1 MALQKLQFRP
11 GIDRDKTNYEN
22 EGGWYECD
30 KVRFVDGSP
39 EKIGGWAKYTTKTLI
54 GVCRQ
59 MFGWI
64 TSFQDNLLA
73 LGTNQKVYIDAG
85 GNLFDVTPIRETTS
99 AGDITFAATSGSSA
113 ITVSDTS
120 HGAGVGDFVTF
131 SGALSLSGGITAG
144 TIAGTS
150 TGSAT
155 FTAVAQD
162 STSGDGYGAE
172 FTISSDGAGG
182 YTLDAVTVAG
192 NAYAATDTLIILGTD
207 LGGSSPANDATIT
220 VTTVTNGNITAAVLN
235 QNYEILEVLSGDS
248 YTFTAKD
255 PTTGATVAASALDN
269 GNGGSAVVGAYEIN
283 SGFGVIVYG
292 YGWGVS
298 TWGRSDWGSGAAQ
311 PINLALTTYFFD
323 NFDNDLIMNQN
334 TDGKGAIYYWERG
347 ASVDPTSALE
357 TRAVLLS
364 SLTGA
369 SAVPAEVG
377 QVMVS
382 QTDRHVLALGAT
394 PFGGGT
400 FDPLLIR
407 WSDQDNAVDWTPT
420 VTNSAGFL
428 KVSSGSYIVRGFR
441 TRQETL
447 IFTDAGLHSLQY
459 LGTTDVF
466 GIQEI
471 ETNISIASPRS
482 VISVNNTVFWMGVD
496 KFYMYNGRVDTLP
509 TTLRNHVFNNI
520 NFETMTYVY
529 AGTNQAFNE
538 IWWFYATAD
547 SSVNNAYVVYNYKEN
562 LWYYGT
568 MNRSAWL
575 DSNIRQYP
583 QAIGDQTIYN
593 HEYGTDDDGAA
604 LVATL
609 TSSDFD
615 IGDGEQFMLIRRII
629 PDIDFTGSNAAEP
642 TVTMTIKPRNFPG
655 SAYRS
660 NESQNVVETSVNV
673 YTDQVFIRA
682 RARQMGFEISSS
694 DLGVTWT
701 LGAPRLDAREDG
713 RR

>member
-1 MALQKLQFRP
+1 MALQKITFRP
-11 GIDRDKTNYEN
+11 GVNRDVTNYSN

-30 KVRFVDGSP
+30 KIRFVSGSA
-39 EKIGGWAKYTTKTLI
+39 EKIGGWVKYTVETVI

-64 TSFQDNLLA
+64 TSFQDNFLA
-73 LGTNQKVYIDAG
+73 LGTNQKVYIEVG
-85 GNLFDVTPIRETTS
+85 GNLLDITPLRDTTGAGDVTFT
-99 AGDITFAATSGSSA
+99 ATDGSSTL
-113 ITVSDTS
+113 TVSDTS
-120 HGAGVGDFVTF
+120 HGAQVGDFVTF
-131 SGALSLSGGITAG
+131 SGALTLSGGITAG
-144 TIAGTS
+144 AIAGTS

-155 FTAVAQD
+155 FTAVSQD

-182 YTLDAVTVAG
+182 YTLDAVTAAG
-192 NAYAATDTLIILGTD
+192 NAYAATDTLVILGTD

-220 VTTVTNGNITAAVLN
+220 VTTVTSGTITAAVLN
-235 QNYEILEVLSGDS
+235 QNYEVLTIPTGDS
-248 YTFTAKD
+248 YTITAKD
-255 PTTGATVAASALDN
+255 PTTGAPVVANASDT
-269 GNGGSAVVGAYEIN
+269 GDGGSAVVGAYEVT
-283 SGFGVIVYG
+283 SGFGVVVYG

-298 TWGRSDWGSGAAQ
+298 TWGRQGWGSGSIQ
-311 PINLALTTYFFD
+311 PINFPLTTWFFD

-334 TDGKGAIYYWERG
+334 TGGKGALFYWERG
-347 ASVDPTSALE
+347 STVNPTTALE

-364 SLTGA
+364 SLGGA
-369 SAVPAEVG
+369 SAVPTEVG

-382 QTDRHVLALGAT
+382 QTDKHVLALGAT

-428 KVSSGSYIVRGFR
+428 RVSSGSFIVRGFR

-447 IFTDAGLHSLQY
+447 IFTDVSMHSLQY

-471 ETNISIASPRS
+471 ETNISIASPRA
-482 VISVNNTVFWMGVD
+482 VINVNNTVFWMGTD
-496 KFYMYNGRVDTLP
+496 KFYLYNGRVDTLP
-509 TTLRNHVFNNI
+509 TTLRNHVFSNI
-520 NFETMTYVY
+520 NFDALAYVY
-529 AGTNQAFNE
+529 AGTNQAYNE
-538 IWWFYATAD
+538 IWWFYPTAD
-547 SSVNNAYVVYNYKEN
+547 SNVNNAYVVYNHKEN
-562 LWYYGT
+562 IWYYGSI
-568 MNRSAWL
+568 NRSAWL
-575 DSNIRQYP
+575 DANLRQYP
-583 QAIGDQTIYN
+583 QAIGGAYIYN
-593 HEYGTDDDGAA
+593 HEFGNDDDGAP
-604 LVATL
+604 LESFL

-615 IGDGEQFMLIRRII
+615 ITDGEEFMLIRRII
-629 PDIDFTGSNAAEP
+629 PDVDFTGSDASEP
-642 TVTMTIKPRNFPG
+642 RVTMTLKPRNFPG

-673 YTDQVFIRA
+673 YTEQVFIRT
-682 RARQMGFEISSS
+682 RARQMGFEISSE
-694 DLGVTWT
+694 DLGVAWT
-701 LGAPRLDAREDG
+701 LGSPRLDARQDG